1 MEYTWKRNCFS
12 AIVTKKYNIQ
22 RWALVLLVISSFI
35 SQASIGQKSEKRFTF
50 SAGAGIG
57 LFSGRDLLENS
68 VFTWDQAINYSTKVN
83 YDFEF
88 YGRVDKPLG
97 LTLGKIGLQ
106 IGLRPIS
113 FSSGFSINTPS
124 IPSIFNDRPQSF
136 ENRYDLLRTSVALV
150 YSYSVN
156 NEFKIIGGIG
166 LQGVVRHQADDSE
179 GFDVGLS
186 WVEENQ
192 EHTLRY
198 SLKQP
203 GQELGMNYPF
213 LLLSV
218 EYHPLDRL
226 GIYFSF
232 QRLNFSSQPII
243 PFYSFE
249 LSGKCP
255 ECPSSI
261 DSSEFVVLK
270 FGETRSKISAGL
282 VLKI

>member
-1 MEYTWKRNCFS
+1 M
-12 AIVTKKYNIQ
+12 TKKYNIQ
-22 RWALVLLVISSFI
+22 RWALELLVISSFI
-35 SQASIGQKSEKRFTF
+35 PQTSIGQQSDKKFTF
-50 SAGAGIG
+50 SAGVGIG

-68 VFTWDQAINYSTKVN
+68 VFTWEPAIHYSTKVN
-83 YDFEF
+83 YDFEI

-97 LTLGKIGLQ
+97 STLGKIGLQ

-113 FSSGFSINTPS
+113 FSSEFSINTPV
-124 IPSIFNDRPQSF
+124 IPPTFEDRPQSF
-136 ENRYDLLRTSVALV
+136 KNRYDLFRASVALV

-156 NEFKIIGGIG
+156 TEFKIIGGIG
-166 LQGVVRHQADDSE
+166 VQGIAGYQADNSE
-179 GFDVGLS
+179 VFDVGIS

-192 EHTLRY
+192 EYALRY

-203 GQELGMNYPF
+203 RQELGLNYPF
-213 LLLSV
+213 LLISV
-218 EYHPLDRL
+218 EYHPLERL

-243 PFYSFE
+243 PLYSFE

-261 DSSEFVVLK
+261 ESSEFVVLK